1 VDRQYPGSPPD
12 QAKARQVIAAALED
26 DWDEDWGT
34 DAIATIV
41 ALSLAHSSFSSD
53 DLRRHMRPPNR
64 PAQYGAAFRS
74 AQAQGLIES
83 IASHKSTSK
92 TRNHGRNLTWR
103 RKSEGAS

>member
-1 VDRQYPGSPPD
+1 M
-12 QAKARQVIAAALED
+12 IAAVLED
-26 DWDEDWGT
+26 DWDEQWAA
-34 DAIATIV
+34 DAVATIV
-41 ALSLAHSSFSSD
+41 SLSLDHESISAD
-53 DLRRHMRPPNR
+53 DLRREMRPPNR

-103 RKSEGAS
+103 RKQEGVGHGSGS